1 MMPDK
6 SEDTPDKIFPH
17 DDLVRNIHRFMRYSS
32 AAYGVSDVHAC
43 TPVVSIDQN

>member
-1 MMPDK
+1 MMSGK

-32 AAYGVSDVHAC
+32 AAYGVSDAH
-43 TPVVSIDQN
+43 SR